1 MSVQQ
6 NSMGSEGGTKAVGCN
21 NGGYDGDGTSRITS
35 GLWRNI
41 GKHVWVVVNMGTIA
55 MGEYK
60 DGGMVGVGL
69 MDGNNIGDGGG
80 GVEAAMNMRM
90 RGWKKKEER
99 RKKIGKE
106 EKKEDGEDGAAVS
119 GRKWNRKE
127 KQKTYLLS
135 FF

>member
-6 NSMGSEGGTKAVGCN
+6 NSTGSAGGTKAVGWN
-21 NGGYDGDGTSRITS
+21 NGGYDGDGTSRITL
-35 GLWRNI
+35 GLWRNN
-41 GKHVWVVVNMGTIA
+41 GKHIWVVVNMGTIA

-69 MDGNNIGDGGG
+69 MDGNNTGDGGG

-99 RKKIGKE
+99 RRKK
-106 EKKEDGEDGAAVS
+106 KK
-119 GRKWNRKE
+119 NRKRRE
-127 KQKTYLLS
+127 KGR
-135 FF
+135 

>member
-6 NSMGSEGGTKAVGCN
+6 NSMGSARGTKAVGYN

-99 RKKIGKE
+99 RRKK
-106 EKKEDGEDGAAVS
+106 KK
-119 GRKWNRKE
+119 NRKRRE
-127 KQKTYLLS
+127 KGRWGRWGDCKWKEME
-135 FF
+135 